1 MGVASAAPTLISLQM
16 KENEVIMLYEGDVWL
31 SNSSLNL
38 LAIFTSKANLNVYLS
53 DMLARNIIDAYGYD
67 CLSGNNPTAGW
78 QTQMDNVAYM
88 VEFVE
93 VNPTKYDD

>member
-1 MGVASAAPTLISLQM
+1 M

-38 LAIFTSKANLNVYLS
+38 LAVFTSKDNLNVYLN
-53 DMLARNIIDAYGYD
+53 DMRSRDVIDDYGYD
-67 CLSGNNPTAGW
+67 CLSGNNPTARW
-78 QTQMDNVAYM
+78 QTQMDNAAYM